1 MPRAYYNGS
10 MAGIK
15 KRGLVG
21 AFVIVFN
28 ISRFVFCSEVSF
40 LDLEP
45 IVVSKSLDPS
55 YSIESDEIKDFLP
68 GSLIEALTLTPLD
81 LQSRSLKGGIQ
92 TDFSLRG
99 SNFQGVLML
108 INGQRVNDPQTG
120 HYNSDIPFT
129 TADIEK
135 IEVIPGVNSSIF
147 GPDAIGGA
155 INFRLK
161 KPKDKE
167 RVVEFRAGQNQTTRE
182 LLSISERKDNLAVRF
197 SLENEESAGFRD
209 DTDFNNFT
217 TSTNSIFDSGLG
229 ELNLSMGYQEKEFGA
244 YDFYTPASGYLS
256 KEWTK
261 TFLGST
267 GMVIDRDGFSVKP
280 NFLWRRH
287 YDKFMLD
294 KTGVRSKYLNHHRTD
309 VLTPSIYVHRE
320 TSIGKLGIGL
330 ECGEERI
337 NSSNLG
343 KHSRNHRSI
352 FVDEN
357 LDIVSDLNL
366 GASLRQDDFEDL
378 DSMLTAALTLR
389 KNFSQRD
396 SIHAGIARSFRLPTF
411 TELYYSDPTTVG
423 NAGLSAEKSLT
434 YQAGYD
440 YSHKNLSAGFTLFSR
455 YEKDSIDWIKRTAAQ
470 EKWQVENI
478 SNAEVFGIENYLKLR
493 INETLS
499 WESNYSYI
507 DKRMNSHGYL
517 YKYGPNYIR
526 HLVNNRLLFNS
537 VFGIQEIGM
546 SYKKKPGRD
555 GWFLL
560 DGCFSYSI
568 NKNSRIFLSISNIL
582 NVEYQEIAGIPQ
594 PGREI
599 TVGVRFEW

>member
-1 MPRAYYNGS
+1 MR
-10 MAGIK
+10 GIK

-45 IVVSKSLDPS
+45 IVVSKSADHS
-55 YSIESDEIKDFLP
+55 YSIDSDDIKDFLSS
-68 GSLIEALTLTPLD
+68 SLIEALTLTPLD

-120 HYNSDIPFT
+120 HHNSDIPFT

-167 RVVEFRAGQNQTTRE
+167 RVVEFRVGQHQTTAE
-182 LLSISERKDNLAVRF
+182 LLSISEQQDNLAVRF

-209 DTDFNNFT
+209 DTDFNKFI
-217 TSTNSIFDSGLG
+217 TSFNSILDSPFG
-229 ELNLSMGYQEKEFGA
+229 ELGLNLGYQEKEFGA

-267 GMVIDRDGFSVKP
+267 GVIIERDGFSVKP

-294 KTGVRSKYLNHHRTD
+294 KTGVRSKYINHHRTD
-309 VLTPSIYVHRE
+309 VFTPGIYVQRQ
-320 TSIGKLGIGL
+320 TDIGKLGIGL
-330 ECGEERI
+330 EYGEERI

-343 KHSRNHRSI
+343 KQRRNHRSI

-357 LDIVSDLNL
+357 LDILSCLSL
-366 GASLRQDDFEDL
+366 GASFRQDDYDGL
-378 DSMLTAALTLR
+378 DNMLTAAFTLR
-389 KNFSQRD
+389 KNLSQKN
-396 SIHAGIARSFRLPTF
+396 SIHAGVARSFRLPTF

-440 YSHKNLSAGFTLFSR
+440 YTHKNLSAGFTLFFR
-455 YEKDSIDWIKRTAAQ
+455 EEKDFIDWIKRTASQ

-478 SNAEVFGIENYLKLR
+478 SDAEVFGTENYLKLR
-493 INETLS
+493 INENLN

-526 HLVNNRLLFNS
+526 HLVNNRLLYNCA
-537 VFGIQEIGM
+537 FGNQAIGM
-546 SYKKKPGRD
+546 TYKKKPGRD

-560 DGCFSYSI
+560 DGCFSYRV

-594 PGREI
+594 PGREV
-599 TVGVRFEW
+599 TAGVRFEW